1 MIVQPRMERTEA
13 DVLASMMGADSKRV
27 DDLVQDVGAIKGDVS
42 GVRRDIAGIVKGV
55 DQLTSAMAV
64 LVTHE
69 VKMGHTS
76 AEVASLRIDVANHD
90 QRLQSIE
97 RKVGGWDE
105 ARLWLIR
112 AGLLVLGTVGL
123 AVVGL
128 VLKGAH
134 L

>member
-1 MIVQPRMERTEA
+1 M
-13 DVLASMMGADSKRV
+13 LAGMMGADSKRV
-27 DDLVQDVGAIKGDVS
+27 DDLVQDVGAIKGDVRS
-42 GVRRDIAGIVKGV
+42 VRSDLAGLVKGV

-69 VKMGHTS
+69 VRMGHTS
-76 AEVASLRIDVANHD
+76 AELTSLKTDAANHD
-90 QRLQSIE
+90 QRLQAIE

-112 AGLLVLGTVGL
+112 AGVLVLGTVGV
-123 AVVGL
+123 AIVGL

-134 L
+134 P

>member
-1 MIVQPRMERTEA
+1 MNQRIERTEA
-13 DVLASMMGADSKRV
+13 DVLAGMMGADSRRV
-27 DDLVQDVGAIKGDVS
+27 DDLVQDVGSIKGDVREVRS
-42 GVRRDIAGIVKGV
+42 GLAGLVKGV

-76 AEVASLRIDVANHD
+76 AEVAMLRVDVASHD

-112 AGLLVLGTVGL
+112 AGLLVLTTVGL

-128 VLKGAH
+128 VLKGGH
-134 L
+134 